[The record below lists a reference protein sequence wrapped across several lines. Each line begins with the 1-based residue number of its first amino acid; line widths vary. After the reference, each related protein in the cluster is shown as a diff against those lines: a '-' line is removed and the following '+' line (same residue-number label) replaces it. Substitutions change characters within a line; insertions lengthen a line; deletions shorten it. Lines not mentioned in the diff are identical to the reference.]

1 MIGNKNTSILNNPIP
16 FEALLVKKNA
26 KGTIAMVD
34 IQDPTIA
41 DNELSS
47 AKFSTKCIC
56 KKIDYIDAYSQNHRQ
71 TKSSFSYDGS
81 KRCSNKK

>member
-1 MIGNKNTSILNNPIP
+1 VIGNKNTSILNNPIP

-26 KGTIAMVD
+26 KGTITIVD

-47 AKFSTKCIC
+47 AKFLPNVFA
-56 KKIDYIDAYSQNHRQ
+56 KK
-71 TKSSFSYDGS
+71 
-81 KRCSNKK
+81 

>member
-1 MIGNKNTSILNNPIP
+1 MNLVIGCKNTSILNNPIP

-26 KGTIAMVD
+26 KGTIKIVD

-47 AKFSTKCIC
+47 AKFLPNVFP
-56 KKIDYIDAYSQNHRQ
+56 KK
-71 TKSSFSYDGS
+71 
-81 KRCSNKK
+81 